1 MNTGIAN
8 ACTGK
13 EGDKICKAEAEL
25 VSKVLSIPEDSV
37 LLGSTGVIGM
47 QLPVDKILHGIE
59 LLAPELSDTL
69 EAATDAAKAIMTTD
83 TRHKT
88 GSSFSRDWRK
98 NSYRWRECKRRWYD
112 TP

>member
-1 MNTGIAN
+1 MRVQE
-8 ACTGK
+8 K
-13 EGDKICKAEAEL
+13 KAIRYVRQRQEL

-69 EAATDAAKAIMTTD
+69 EA
-83 TRHKT
+83 
-88 GSSFSRDWRK
+88 S
-98 NSYRWRECKRRWYD
+98 N
-112 TP
+112 